1 MKIDDALK
9 YLRENSKQRKFAQ
22 SVDIIINLK
31 NIDLKKPENKFSKE
45 VLLPNGRGK
54 EISVGIISDKVSGA
68 VTKTDIE
75 TFEKDKKKLKQF
87 TKQYDFTIAEAPLMP
102 LVGKVLGRYLA
113 PRGKMPKL
121 LPPGRN
127 PQMMVDELKN
137 SVRIRVRDS
146 PTIQV
151 LAGSEEMSDAQL
163 KENIDKILDEVN
175 KSLPKGKNQVKDIH
189 IKMTMG
195 KPVKL
200 DV

>member
-22 SVDIIINLK
+22 SVDLIINLK

-54 EISVGIISDKVSGA
+54 EISVGIISDKISGA

-163 KENIDKILDEVN
+163 KENIDKILDEVS

-195 KPVKL
+195 KPVKI
-200 DV
+200 DT